1 MATAFLTSTNQAA
14 NSVIDLM
21 QDADQGT
28 SNLRFI
34 QRASKVVYA
43 IDGVNV
49 GDEYEIF
56 SGGRNV
62 IQRSRLSGGATAG
75 VQPRLDSAA
84 IAFFAAG
91 GEILE
96 VRVRELG
103 GVATQDVNL
112 IIDVTPLG

>member
-21 QDADQGT
+21 QNADQGT

-34 QRASKVVYA
+34 QRPSKVVFA
-43 IDGVNV
+43 IDGVNA

-56 SGGRNV
+56 AGGRNV
-62 IQRSRLSGGATAG
+62 VQRSRLSGGATAG
-75 VQPRLDSAA
+75 VMPALDASAL
-84 IAFFAAG
+84 AFFAAQ

-112 IIDVTPLG
+112 IIDVTPVG